1 MEEKGFPDDPTE
13 EERLGRRN
21 RRDTL
26 ILTAVFLVLV
36 GAAFLGVK
44 LFNPGYSR
52 EPFHRVEFV
61 LDDYVTVTAYGKD
74 QSRVEEAVDAAFR
87 ELFRVQE
94 VADRYRPESELAR
107 VNREAASG
115 PVRVS
120 DDLWEMLEAGMEL
133 YRASGGAFDITVGPL
148 VDLWDVVGRGER
160 GEPPPS
166 GEEIARARE
175 AVGADKLE
183 FDAAAQTVR
192 FTRPGMVI
200 DLGGL
205 AKGHALDR
213 AAEALRSR
221 GIASGY
227 ISMISTDLTLGEKP
241 DAAGG
246 PPWRIAVLDPR
257 GEGYLATLLLPGESY
272 VSTSGD
278 YQRYFE
284 YQGVRYHHILDPRTG
299 HPARG
304 AVSVT
309 VVGGRDGAWS
319 DGLSTAAFV
328 KGYPEGLDWLEA
340 MEGVECLMVD
350 ASGGTHATR
359 GMDSV
364 LEDLKEK
371 AGS

>member
-1 MEEKGFPDDPTE
+1 MDERDLADDTAAA
-13 EERLGRRN
+13 ERIGRRN

-26 ILTAVFLVLV
+26 IVTAVFLVLV
-36 GAAFLGVK
+36 GVAFLGVK
-44 LFNPGYSR
+44 LLNPGYSR
-52 EPFHRVEFV
+52 EPFRRVEFV
-61 LDDYVTVTAYGKD
+61 LDDYVTITAYGKD

-107 VNREAASG
+107 VNREAAGG
-115 PVRVS
+115 PVKVS
-120 DDLWEMLEAGMEL
+120 DELWEILETGMEL

-160 GEPPPS
+160 GEPPP
-166 GEEIARARE
+166 GEEEIAAARE

-183 FDAAAQTVR
+183 LDAAARTVR

-200 DLGGL
+200 DVGGM
-205 AKGHALDR
+205 AKGYALDR

-221 GIASGY
+221 GITSGY
-227 ISMISTDLTLGEKP
+227 ISMISTDLTLGDKP
-241 DAAGG
+241 SAAGG
-246 PPWRIAVLDPR
+246 PSWRIAVLDPR
-257 GEGYLATLLLPGESY
+257 GEGYLATLMLPGESY

-299 HPARG
+299 RPARG

-328 KGYPEGLDWLEA
+328 KGYPEGLEWLEA

-364 LEDLKEK
+364 LEEMKES

>member
-1 MEEKGFPDDPTE
+1 VEEKDFPDDSAD
-13 EERLGRRN
+13 EERIGRKN

-26 ILTAVFLVLV
+26 VVTAVFLALV
-36 GAAFLGVK
+36 VAAFLGVK

-52 EPFHRVEFV
+52 EPYRRVEFV
-61 LDDYVTVTAYGKD
+61 LDDYVTITVYGKD

-87 ELFRVQE
+87 ELFRIQDI
-94 VADRYRPESELAR
+94 ADRYRSESELAG

-120 DDLWEMLEAGMEL
+120 DELWEMLETGMEI

-148 VDLWDVVGRGER
+148 VDLWDVVGRGEK

-166 GEEIARARE
+166 EEEIARARE

-183 FDAAAQTVR
+183 LDAAARTVR
-192 FTRPGMVI
+192 FAHPGMVI
-200 DLGGL
+200 DVGGL
-205 AKGHALDR
+205 AKGYALDR
-213 AAEALRSR
+213 AAGVLRSR
-221 GIASGY
+221 GMTSGY
-227 ISMISTDLTLGEKP
+227 VSMISTDLTMGEKP
-241 DAAGG
+241 SAAGG
-246 PPWRIAVLDPR
+246 PLWRIAVLDPR
-257 GEGYLATLLLPGESY
+257 GEGYLATFLLTAECY

-284 YQGVRYHHILDPRTG
+284 YRGVRYHHILDPRTG
-299 HPARG
+299 YPARG
-304 AVSVT
+304 AISVT

-328 KGYPEGLDWLEA
+328 KGYPEGLQWLQA
-340 MEGVECLMVD
+340 AQGVECLMVD
-350 ASGGTHATR
+350 ASGVVHTTPGLH
-359 GMDSV
+359 SL
-364 LEDLKEK
+364 LEELKER